1 MAKLTLRRT
10 LNGWAPADADSQEA
24 AKRFTV
30 GECYRASIVRPRS
43 LKSLARYWVL
53 VDIIYHN
60 TDQFG
65 SKDEVHD
72 YLKLRAGHCSLIA
85 SKSTGEIFKV
95 PKSIDFD
102 SLEESDW
109 QAVYRRITDAVLEDI
124 LPGINENELQYEI
137 EKLCGVAA

>member
-1 MAKLTLRRT
+1 MKLLLKRIID
-10 LNGWAPADADSQEA
+10 GWAAADADSCEA
-24 AKRFTV
+24 SKRFTV

-43 LKSLARYWVL
+43 VKSLARYWVL
-53 VDIIYHN
+53 VDIIFHN
-60 TDQFG
+60 TDQFA

-72 YLKLRAGHCSLIA
+72 YLKLRAGHCTLIA

-102 SLEESDW
+102 SLEEADW
-109 QAVYRRITDAVLEDI
+109 QAVHRRITDVVLEDI
-124 LPGINENELQYEI
+124 LPGVTESELQYEI